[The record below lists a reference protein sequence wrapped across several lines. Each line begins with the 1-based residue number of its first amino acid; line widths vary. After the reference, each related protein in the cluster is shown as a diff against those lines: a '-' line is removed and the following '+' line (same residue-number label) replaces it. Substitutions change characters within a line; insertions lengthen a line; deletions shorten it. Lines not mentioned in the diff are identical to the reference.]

1 LSRIQDLYTHGKLLL
16 KSLPNPSLE
25 SKLFLLKCASLSEE
39 EFLTHPERTLSKA
52 EEKQF
57 NRLVTRRLSGVPLAY
72 VLGEKEFWSLSFK
85 VFPGVLI
92 PRPETEIIVEK
103 VKDLS
108 SQKKEKIIDIGTG
121 CGNIA
126 VSLAKELP
134 QADIIA
140 SDISEKALKAA
151 RMNAFCHGYFQIAFV
166 KGDLFAPFKSLGLEN
181 KCDFIV
187 SNPPY
192 VSRIEWTSLSLEI
205 KEYEP
210 SEALVPGETGLE
222 VIDKLIYDAP
232 LLLKCDGYLIFEIG
246 KDQKMPVLSLF
257 KRGWKGVECM
267 NDIRGIPRTI
277 IAQRG

>member
-1 LSRIQDLYTHGKLLL
+1 M
-16 KSLPNPSLE
+16 
-25 SKLFLLKCASLSEE
+25 KCASLSEE
-39 EFLTHPERTLSKA
+39 EFIIQPERTLSKV
-52 EEKQF
+52 EERHF

-72 VLGEKEFWSLSFK
+72 LLGEKEFWSLSFK
-85 VFPGVLI
+85 VSPEVLI

-108 SQKKEKIIDIGTG
+108 SQKKERIIDIGTG

-126 VSLAKELP
+126 ISLAKELP

-140 SDISEKALKAA
+140 SDISKKALKTA
-151 RMNAFCHGYFQIAFV
+151 RMNAFRHGLSRIAFV

-192 VSRIEWTSLSLEI
+192 VSRKEWTSLSIEI
-205 KEYEP
+205 KEHEP

-222 VIDKLIYDAP
+222 VIEKLITGAP

-246 KDQKMPVLSLF
+246 KDQKWAVFPLF
-257 KRGWKGVECM
+257 KGGWKSVECM
-267 NDIRGIPRTI
+267 NDLRGIPRVI